1 MTSSKTSTPSSSPG
15 KRSADRQA
23 RSGAAA
29 AAAAAASG
37 KVLPPQSPVDVPRQP
52 PRPDAATPDEA
63 ARDGRRVA
71 DDQTESNWADNAQ
84 PQPRAR
90 NARSSIL

>member
-1 MTSSKTSTPSSSPG
+1 MTSSKTSTSPSSLG
-15 KRSADRQA
+15 KHSAERPA

-29 AAAAAASG
+29 AASGKG

-84 PQPRAR
+84 PQPRAK

>member
-15 KRSADRQA
+15 KPRAERQA
-23 RSGAAA
+23 RSG
-29 AAAAAASG
+29 AAAAASG

-52 PRPDAATPDEA
+52 PSPDAATPDEA
-63 ARDGRRVA
+63 ARDSRRVA

-84 PQPRAR
+84 PQPRAK

>member
-15 KRSADRQA
+15 KPRAERQA

-29 AAAAAASG
+29 VASG
-37 KVLPPQSPVDVPRQP
+37 KVLPPQAPVDVPRQP

-71 DDQTESNWADNAQ
+71 D
-84 PQPRAR
+84 
-90 NARSSIL
+90 

>member
-15 KRSADRQA
+15 EPRAERQA
-23 RSGAAA
+23 RSG
-29 AAAAAASG
+29 AAAAASG
-37 KVLPPQSPVDVPRQP
+37 KVLPPQSPVDVPRLP
-52 PRPDAATPDEA
+52 PRPDAAPPDAA

-84 PQPRAR
+84 PQPRAK

>member
-23 RSGAAA
+23 RSGA

>member
-15 KRSADRQA
+15 KPRAERQA
-23 RSGAAA
+23 RSD
-29 AAAAAASG
+29 AAASG

-63 ARDGRRVA
+63 ARDSRRVA

-84 PQPRAR
+84 PQPRAK

>member
-15 KRSADRQA
+15 KLRAAGQA
-23 RSGAAA
+23 RSG
-29 AAAAAASG
+29 AAAAASG
-37 KVLPPQSPVDVPRQP
+37 KVLPPQAPVDVPRPP

-84 PQPRAR
+84 PQPRAK

>member
-15 KRSADRQA
+15 EPRAERQA
-23 RSGAAA
+23 RSG
-29 AAAAAASG
+29 AAAAASG
-37 KVLPPQSPVDVPRQP
+37 KVLPPQSPVDVPRLP

-71 DDQTESNWADNAQ
+71 
-84 PQPRAR
+84 
-90 NARSSIL
+90 